1 MELYDL
7 CTRLIIER
15 ELSDSMYRW
24 RLFPRPLPL
33 AFRLMIKL
41 TELNPQW
48 AQEAHDMI
56 AKPVSNN
63 PENVPSQ
70 KKSRRGRKKRK
81 NVTWLFDAAV
91 AI

>member
-1 MELYDL
+1 
-7 CTRLIIER
+7 
-15 ELSDSMYRW
+15 
-24 RLFPRPLPL
+24 
-33 AFRLMIKL
+33 MIKL

-81 NVTWLFDAAV
+81 NVTGLGDAAV